1 MNGIQV
7 EGYGTIKGTIICTSH
22 DNLAAHMLFCMI
34 LGFRGR
40 YCCRFCKITVD
51 DSLMATKE
59 EKELLRVNI
68 ENDIENAMDENGR
81 VTDHHKSYGFT
92 GKSELLKLNYFK
104 IETGSS
110 VDPFHD
116 LLEGI
121 VPRDL
126 KHVFSYMIRNMKVS
140 EQHIGDLI
148 HAFKFGILS
157 NSHKPA
163 NVKLAK
169 DSQKLGLSAMQTL
182 TLILNFKYIFG
193 HLFVTPD
200 DHAILNFVNNLKS
213 AVCLSFKTTITENDI
228 DKLDVCI
235 EKHLSKLNIL
245 FPESTKSRKHHWWT
259 HYPTVIRR
267 LGPPGLMSTA
277 AFEHK
282 HIFFT
287 RHIRKTTV
295 NKNVIKTLAMRHQ
308 FVMATKLTEGC
319 DDQLAFGKICQAQK
333 DIREIWEKQ
342 LNLGPDDDIED
353 VSWVKLGYKYA
364 PSYLF
369 YRNDRLIEIQNIVK
383 FGTHLF
389 IKGKEY
395 DKETDDGISFKLL
408 GVKSEVY
415 LSFNKLKFHKT
426 YNKVMSTC
434 DKSYHVTII

>member
-1 MNGIQV
+1 MKLNNILSHIRREIQDLEMNGIQV

-169 DSQKLGLSAMQTL
+169 DSHRNCRKFVRKQTHCSRCQHSYIGLL
-182 TLILNFKYIFG
+182 TKFESK
-193 HLFVTPD
+193 FV
-200 DHAILNFVNNLKS
+200 
-213 AVCLSFKTTITENDI
+213 
-228 DKLDVCI
+228 
-235 EKHLSKLNIL
+235 
-245 FPESTKSRKHHWWT
+245 ES
-259 HYPTVIRR
+259 
-267 LGPPGLMSTA
+267 
-277 AFEHK
+277 
-282 HIFFT
+282 
-287 RHIRKTTV
+287 
-295 NKNVIKTLAMRHQ
+295 
-308 FVMATKLTEGC
+308 
-319 DDQLAFGKICQAQK
+319 
-333 DIREIWEKQ
+333 
-342 LNLGPDDDIED
+342 
-353 VSWVKLGYKYA
+353 
-364 PSYLF
+364 
-369 YRNDRLIEIQNIVK
+369 
-383 FGTHLF
+383 
-389 IKGKEY
+389 
-395 DKETDDGISFKLL
+395 
-408 GVKSEVY
+408 
-415 LSFNKLKFHKT
+415 
-426 YNKVMSTC
+426 
-434 DKSYHVTII
+434 